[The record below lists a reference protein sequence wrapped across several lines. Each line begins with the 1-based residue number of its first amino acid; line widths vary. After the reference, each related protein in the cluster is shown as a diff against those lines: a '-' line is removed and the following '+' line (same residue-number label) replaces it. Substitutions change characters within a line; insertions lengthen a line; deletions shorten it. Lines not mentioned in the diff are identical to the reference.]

1 MAEYWLTV
9 QIDPQRT
16 MDIRVPGDSYAEV
29 AQKYKQK
36 DGFNVIAVRPCGK
49 EDSKE

>member
-16 MDIRVPGDSYAEV
+16 MDIRVFGDSHAEV
-29 AQKYKQK
+29 TQKYKKK
-36 DGFNVIAVRPCGK
+36 DGLDVIAVRPCSK
-49 EDSKE
+49 EDSRE